1 MGAPW
6 EGTKFHPKMYPT
18 SIRKG
23 ECFNESCRPK
33 HVIGTKRIPRE
44 QPDSETES
52 PETPSNTQANSD
64 FLEAL
69 RLLKADHTP
78 PQSLYPVKAPQH
90 KVMYPNNIGSLQQ
103 HGSRSI
109 HYKST
114 ALDKPYSTHDAQHDV
129 QHPVAASNATAIQ
142 PSGDLVHPRT
152 HDVRTGEHGTCSRDT
167 ADANIHGSSTHSPRT
182 DPLNYCST
190 WNIQGLRP
198 RTGPSKV
205 PYVRDLLHDHNQMS
219 MVLTETWLREHKDAE
234 LQIDG
239 YSLFRQDRQRNR
251 RWRGKDSRGVAS
263 YIRSDLSADAE
274 PLLNYSNGVIDALGI
289 YSKFNKLLIITVYR
303 QPNDNMGGNRS
314 TAVEFR

>member
-1 MGAPW
+1 MCDSDTTATNSRKNVNAVPGWGTRSIKKRYLSICRYGVSGRGCSKEHPKPCRKLLQHGTKAPNGCTMGRNKC
-6 EGTKFHPKMYPT
+6 GKFHPKMYPT

-90 KVMYPNNIGSLQQ
+90 KVMCPNNIGSLQQ

-142 PSGDLVHPRT
+142 PSGDSVHPRT

-167 ADANIHGSSTHSPRT
+167 ADANIHGSSTHRT

-219 MVLTETWLREHKDAE
+219 MVLTET
-234 LQIDG
+234 
-239 YSLFRQDRQRNR
+239 
-251 RWRGKDSRGVAS
+251 
-263 YIRSDLSADAE
+263 
-274 PLLNYSNGVIDALGI
+274 
-289 YSKFNKLLIITVYR
+289 
-303 QPNDNMGGNRS
+303 
-314 TAVEFR
+314 